1 MNGTTPN
8 LQKLREDMDLWLV
21 GVAGVVGTG
30 IGLSKDGQKE
40 VVKVYV
46 SVPAQTLSL
55 SEPLPAGVEFEFV
68 GEVDAQ

>member
-8 LQKLREDMDLWLV
+8 LHKLKEDMDLWLV
-21 GVAGVVGTG
+21 GITGIVGTG

-55 SEPLPAGVEFEFV
+55 SEPLPAGVELEFV
-68 GEVDAQ
+68 GDVDAQ